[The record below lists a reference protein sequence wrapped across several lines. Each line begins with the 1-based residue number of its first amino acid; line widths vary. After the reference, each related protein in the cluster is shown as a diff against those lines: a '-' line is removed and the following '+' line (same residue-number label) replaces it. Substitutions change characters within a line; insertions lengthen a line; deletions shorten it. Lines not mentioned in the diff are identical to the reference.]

1 MFKQWTPVQHAWYH
15 YKRKKRQGGKAG
27 TKAKGEQIEDVKL
40 TVLEKAEL
48 EPQTFILTD

>member
-1 MFKQWTPVQHAWYH
+1 M
-15 YKRKKRQGGKAG
+15 AG
-27 TKAKGEQIEDVKL
+27 TKGEQTADVKL